1 MCLCTL
7 GMSQMNKKVFNSQQT
22 RTVELVFTSRSIER
36 RELKKKPHPTKSLI
50 VFHRQHSLFNTELHI
65 IRHQKQKK
73 LTTVYTSICQ
83 RVLFSPVICATRK
96 NLWNRLVPSNNFA
109 VVIPLWYF
117 HCSLVLNPLWNR
129 TSIDPGRV
137 IKSRKTVMRL
147 AHACAW
153 KFPNFIDIPQSRFS
167 G

>member
-1 MCLCTL
+1 MFVHT
-7 GMSQMNKKVFNSQQT
+7 GDVPNEQESFQ
-22 RTVELVFTSRSIER
+22 FTADSDGGARFHFTQHRKERIE
-36 RELKKKPHPTKSLI
+36 KKPHPTKSLI
-50 VFHRQHSLFNTELHI
+50 VFHRHHSLFNTELHI

-73 LTTVYTSICQ
+73 LTTFYTSIFQ

-147 AHACAW
+147 AHGCAW

>member
-1 MCLCTL
+1 L
-7 GMSQMNKKVFNSQQT
+7 G
-22 RTVELVFTSRSIER
+22 
-36 RELKKKPHPTKSLI
+36 
-50 VFHRQHSLFNTELHI
+50 
-65 IRHQKQKK
+65 
-73 LTTVYTSICQ
+73 
-83 RVLFSPVICATRK
+83 
-96 NLWNRLVPSNNFA
+96 NRLVPSNNFA

-147 AHACAW
+147 AHGCAW